1 MNLANQAVELLQSGG
16 WCLRKFLLQKGLY
29 NASRST
35 WLISLLRR
43 LQVLREECHFPGF
56 KSFCGSASYVACRTL
71 APRIHEL
78 RAGTGRQAMHLGIHF
93 AGQHILRPSCVSKAL
108 PTRSLGTLGPL
119 PLRFDFPLPSFLAW
133 LPFPRLGRCGT
144 ALFFSFAFVGVVG
157 IGLWRGF
164 GRCSS
169 G

>member
-1 MNLANQAVELLQSGG
+1 MKSRNQAVELLQSGG

-35 WLISLLRR
+35 LADIFASKVAGAEGRVSL
-43 LQVLREECHFPGF
+43 PGF

-93 AGQHILRPSCVSKAL
+93 AGSIFCVHHASLRLCL
-108 PTRSLGTLGPL
+108 LDL
-119 PLRFDFPLPSFLAW
+119 W
-133 LPFPRLGRCGT
+133 GRWVPP
-144 ALFFSFAFVGVVG
+144 FAF
-157 IGLWRGF
+157 
-164 GRCSS
+164 
-169 G
+169 